1 MTYPCSRRVVVAVLI
16 LPDGRFF
23 VGSNECGRKPPKPCP
38 RLDKPSGVG
47 YEACKDV
54 CWQYGHAETTAV
66 KAAIAAGVKIDWLS
80 GSSMHIIGHT
90 HSCPN
95 CESVMRKCGITKVY
109 FCGEKN
115 VPA

>member
-16 LPDGRFF
+16 LPDGRYF

-47 YEACKDV
+47 YEACTGV
-54 CWQYGHAETTAV
+54 CYQAGHAETE
-66 KAAIAAGVKIDWLS
+66 AIAAARRAGVNPI
-80 GSSMHIIGHT
+80 GASMHIVGHT
-90 HSCPN
+90 HSCAR
-95 CESVMRKCGITKVY
+95 CMEFMRLYGITKIY